1 MPVIF
6 AETRNPAI
14 PEVPTFKEQGYDIA
28 PLSVGGL
35 LGPAGMPTEV
45 VRKLE
50 AACIDIMKGEAAQRV
65 VKSTFQPEGYF
76 ADAAGFARNLD
87 ADLAEKT
94 PLVAK
99 LNLK

>member
-1 MPVIF
+1 
-6 AETRNPAI
+6 
-14 PEVPTFKEQGYDIA
+14 
-28 PLSVGGL
+28 
-35 LGPAGMPTEV
+35 
-45 VRKLE
+45 
-50 AACIDIMKGEAAQRV
+50 MKGEAAQRV

>member
-1 MPVIF
+1 
-6 AETRNPAI
+6 
-14 PEVPTFKEQGYDIA
+14 
-28 PLSVGGL
+28 
-35 LGPAGMPTEV
+35 
-45 VRKLE
+45 
-50 AACIDIMKGEAAQRV
+50 MKGEAAQRV
-65 VKSTFQPEGYF
+65 VKSKFQPEGYF